1 MTQLF
6 VPPSDFDQTK
16 HIQIQRHPSPMVCDD
31 NYCALGWVIATPQAK
46 QFADIPRIQKT
57 FLVVF

>member
-1 MTQLF
+1 
-6 VPPSDFDQTK
+6 
-16 HIQIQRHPSPMVCDD
+16 MVCDD

-57 FLVVF
+57 FLFVF